1 MYLVETLIA
10 NAQKQIELAPS
21 LEENP
26 DPGANWTP
34 RGNPDSDVRPN
45 MVSKCV
51 DGLNR
56 AGDVPILKAVEF
68 GKTRYENAFDDALK
82 KAKAIAEI
90 FTKVRMVQNAG
101 YADGEQRQKAL
112 ARFSGESKKIKELC
126 EAFIADMKVALGVL
140 HEGEGRSAR
149 DAGKNPVGAK

>member
-1 MYLVETLIA
+1 MCEPGTGQDTARPRSAFRPTMFTPWDLVEVIELMYLVETLIA

-68 GKTRYENAFDDALK
+68 GKTR
-82 KAKAIAEI
+82 
-90 FTKVRMVQNAG
+90 
-101 YADGEQRQKAL
+101 
-112 ARFSGESKKIKELC
+112 
-126 EAFIADMKVALGVL
+126 
-140 HEGEGRSAR
+140 
-149 DAGKNPVGAK
+149 